1 MLQELLKDHQLYMS
15 EFQHETFVV
24 TNSGGSTRYGQ
35 YKQALREL
43 YKRTR
48 GVREA
53 VCDNKKLAIEIKILE
68 RNIDKESDEL
78 DRELLQVELIRK
90 RAQQE
95 ESARVLQ
102 DTKREWESFYRQSI
116 YLKALLEQ
124 EHGELTDEI
133 KKQLE
138 LERWHC
144 VIKENVA
151 MDYVTTGRISKSS
164 YEMINSMPKN
174 LKMTMLQEAQQ
185 QDKLIEWFENRD
197 NFILDTQ
204 AIAQI
209 TIPTEDLKLLE

>member
-24 TNSGGSTRYGQ
+24 TNNGGSTLYGQ

-68 RNIDKESDEL
+68 RDINNEADEL
-78 DRELLQVELIRK
+78 EAELLRIELVRK
-90 RAQQE
+90 QAQQE
-95 ESARVLQ
+95 ESQRILK
-102 DTKREWESFYRQSI
+102 DTKREWESFYQQAI
-116 YLKALLEQ
+116 YLKGLIEEQ
-124 EHGELTDEI
+124 YGELTNEV
-133 KKQLE
+133 KRKLE

-144 VIKENVA
+144 LVKENVA
-151 MDYVTTGRISKSS
+151 MDYVTTGRISRSS
-164 YEMINSMPKN
+164 YEMINSMPKD

-185 QDKLIEWFENRD
+185 QSELIEWFENRD
-197 NFILDTQ
+197 NFILDTE

-209 TIPTEDLKLLE
+209 AIPTEDLRLLE